1 MADMDDFK
9 REFLEEARELLEK
22 AGADILQAEA
32 NPDDKDVMHS
42 IFRSIHTVKG
52 NAGTFEVDVVASFAH
67 HLEGL
72 LDALRKN
79 QLELEPDIADL
90 ILSGIDRI
98 SLMLNAFANDE
109 EPVGDDEL
117 VAQFCDAYQQ
127 NPDTNSSSSSP
138 NEDNAEMV
146 IPIEFMSE
154 ADNALASAK
163 TFLDELKVDLKNRD
177 LLDDLYTEIHVIVAG
192 ARMKDLAVIVTV
204 GGELEKTLARLKE
217 LDSPENLPLAELQSG
232 LERLSTT
239 LTAVGKGETVIIEP
253 ATSPANQPAP
263 AETAINEA
271 ETNEIKTDDNETG
284 MLLPV
289 IDEEDIAA
297 FLSDAVEHIEVMER
311 AVINYEK
318 SGCRD
323 SLDELSRGAHT
334 IKGDADYLQLEITT
348 GFAHV
353 LESLL
358 VRLRQDELIPDSE
371 IIDLLLAGIDG
382 LKYLINEFSK
392 GETVHEFPAGYE
404 KLAAM
409 AGEDGITIT
418 DTPANGDELANLPE
432 DMREVF
438 LDQVMQHKD
447 ILAGHSKPPLAPEDR
462 EIITRSLSGL
472 ERASSFVDLPT
483 LKRLL
488 LRAQELLKDDE
499 ASLLT
504 AIGEI
509 VSFIDGLTGDPKPV
523 GEILVADGKISNQD
537 LSEALEQQKP
547 LGKILM
553 EQGKVSKQDL
563 SQALAQQKPV
573 GEILVDQGKVATAEV
588 HQALKKQGLMEV
600 AQTMK
605 PRAIER
611 ETHTMRVDELKIEE
625 FSNLVGELLVAR
637 NSYEYLINNLGNIN
651 GAQELAAQAKSLKEN
666 LHLFTRL
673 VGNMHHGVMAM
684 RMIPIRGIFQKYTRV
699 VRDVARKQK
708 KEIQLILKG
717 EDTEV
722 DKKVADTLSE
732 PLIHLVRN
740 ACDHGIESPTVREA
754 AGKAKKGTVTLSA
767 SQLGSNLIIQISDDG
782 AGIDK
787 EKLVAK
793 AMNSGIDVDGMD
805 EAAVLG
811 LIFHAGLSTMDQA
824 TNISGRGVGMDVV
837 RSTIDSLNGH
847 LQLSSNEGT
856 GTELSMT
863 IPMTMGIIVILLI
876 EANGQSYGL
885 PFEHVLETIKILPS
899 ELRKAGDG
907 LIFHYRGQ
915 VIEVDFLE
923 NRLAQPDDKY
933 RDRDCLNPA
942 QEISLVILKIGS
954 TTIGFIVDRFV
965 RNMEMAV
972 KPLPPTLAHI
982 EEISGASIMGDGR
995 LILLLNTTKL

>member
-1 MADMDDFK
+1 M
-9 REFLEEARELLEK
+9 LEK
-22 AGADILQAEA
+22 ASDDILQAEA

-42 IFRSIHTVKG
+42 IFRSIHTIKG
-52 NAGTFEVDVVASFAH
+52 NAGTFEVNAVSGFAH

-72 LDALRKN
+72 LDALRKD
-79 QLELEPDIADL
+79 QVELEPEIADL
-90 ILSGIDRI
+90 ILAGIDRI
-98 SLMLNAFANDE
+98 SLMLKAFENDE

-117 VAQFCDAYQQ
+117 VTQFRDAYQKTPSSNSFP
-127 NPDTNSSSSSP
+127 NPQKEESEKTAVP
-138 NEDNAEMV
+138 T
-146 IPIEFMSE
+146 EFISE
-154 ADNALASAK
+154 ASDALVSARK
-163 TFLDELKVDLKNRD
+163 FLDQLESDSQNQD
-177 LLDDLYTEIHVIVAG
+177 LLDDLYSEIHIIVAG
-192 ARMKDLAVIVTV
+192 AQIYDLGAIVSA
-204 GGELEKTLARLKE
+204 GAKLEKTLARLKQ
-217 LDSPENLPLAELQSG
+217 LDTPENLPLTELQTE
-232 LERLSTT
+232 LEHLSTT
-239 LTAVGKGETVIIEP
+239 LIAVSKGEME
-253 ATSPANQPAP
+253 AANLSD
-263 AETAINEA
+263 AE
-271 ETNEIKTDDNETG
+271 TDDNETD

-289 IDEEDIAA
+289 IDEEDIAL

-318 SGCRD
+318 SGCQD
-323 SLDELSRGAHT
+323 ALDELFRGAHT

-348 GFAHV
+348 RFGHV

-358 VRLRQDELIPDSE
+358 VRLRKNELKPNAE
-371 IIDLLLAGIDG
+371 IIDLLLVGVDG
-382 LKYLINEFSK
+382 LKSLINSLSK
-392 GETVHEFPAGYE
+392 GETVHEFPAGYKE
-404 KLAAM
+404 LAAM
-409 AGEDGITIT
+409 AGERDSTANE
-418 DTPANGDELANLPE
+418 TPAGGDELANLPE

-447 ILAGHSKPPLAPEDR
+447 ILARHSNSPLASEDR

-472 ERASSFVDLPT
+472 ERAGSFVDLPT
-483 LKRLL
+483 MKKLL
-488 LRAQELLKDDE
+488 LRAHDSLDRDE
-499 ASLLT
+499 SSLVT

-509 VSFIDGLTGDPKPV
+509 VSFIDGLTGEPKPV
-523 GEILVADGKISNQD
+523 GEILVADGKISGQD

-547 LGKILM
+547 LGEILV
-553 EQGKVSKQDL
+553 EQGKVSKKDL

-573 GEILVDQGKVATAEV
+573 GEILVDQGKLAKAEV
-588 HQALKKQGLMEV
+588 NQALKKQVLMEV

-605 PRAIER
+605 PRAIEK

-637 NSYEYLINNLGNIN
+637 NSYEYLINNLENIN
-651 GAQELAAQAKSLKEN
+651 GAQELAAQTKSLKEN

-673 VGNMHHGVMAM
+673 VENMHHGIMAM

-708 KEIQLILKG
+708 KDIQLILKG

-732 PLIHLVRN
+732 PLIHLIRN

-754 AGKAKKGTVTLSA
+754 TGKAKKGTVTLSA

-782 AGIDK
+782 AGINK

-847 LQLSSNEGT
+847 IQLSSEEGT
-856 GTELSMT
+856 GTKLTMT

-876 EANGQSYGL
+876 EAGGQSYGL
-885 PFEHVLETIKILPS
+885 PFEHVLETIKIMPS

-923 NRLAQPDDKY
+923 NRLAQPGDKH

-942 QEISLVILKIGS
+942 QEISLVIIKIGNA
-954 TTIGFIVDRFV
+954 TIGFIVDRFV
-965 RNMEMAV
+965 RNMEIAV
-972 KPLPPTLAHI
+972 KPLPQTLAHI

>member
-1 MADMDDFK
+1 
-9 REFLEEARELLEK
+9 
-22 AGADILQAEA
+22 
-32 NPDDKDVMHS
+32 
-42 IFRSIHTVKG
+42 
-52 NAGTFEVDVVASFAH
+52 
-67 HLEGL
+67 
-72 LDALRKN
+72 
-79 QLELEPDIADL
+79 
-90 ILSGIDRI
+90 
-98 SLMLNAFANDE
+98 
-109 EPVGDDEL
+109 
-117 VAQFCDAYQQ
+117 
-127 NPDTNSSSSSP
+127 
-138 NEDNAEMV
+138 
-146 IPIEFMSE
+146 
-154 ADNALASAK
+154 
-163 TFLDELKVDLKNRD
+163 
-177 LLDDLYTEIHVIVAG
+177 
-192 ARMKDLAVIVTV
+192 
-204 GGELEKTLARLKE
+204 
-217 LDSPENLPLAELQSG
+217 
-232 LERLSTT
+232 
-239 LTAVGKGETVIIEP
+239 
-253 ATSPANQPAP
+253 
-263 AETAINEA
+263 
-271 ETNEIKTDDNETG
+271 

-323 SLDELSRGAHT
+323 SLDELFRGAHT

-358 VRLRQDELIPDSE
+358 VRLRQDELKPDAE
-371 IIDLLLAGIDG
+371 IIDLLLTGVDG
-382 LKYLINEFSK
+382 LKYLVNAFSK

-409 AGEDGITIT
+409 AGEDGLTVT

-462 EIITRSLSGL
+462 EIIIRSLDGL

-509 VSFIDGLTGDPKPV
+509 VSFIDGLTGEPKPV
-523 GEILVADGKISNQD
+523 GEILVADGKISGHD
-537 LSEALEQQKP
+537 LTGALEQQKP
-547 LGKILM
+547 LGKILV
-553 EQGKVSKQDL
+553 EQGKVSKQDI
-563 SQALAQQKPV
+563 SHALAQQKPV
-573 GEILVDQGKVATAEV
+573 GEILVDQGKVAESEID
-588 HQALKKQGLMEV
+588 QALKKQGLMEV
-600 AQTMK
+600 AQTLK
-605 PRAIER
+605 PKTIEK
-611 ETHTMRVDELKIEE
+611 EPHTMRVDEHKIEE

-637 NSYEYLINNLGNIN
+637 NSYEYLINNLENIN
-651 GAQELAAQAKSLKEN
+651 DTQGLAAQTKSLKEN

-673 VGNMHHGVMAM
+673 TGNMHHGIMAM
-684 RMIPIRGIFQKYTRV
+684 RMIPIKGIFQKYTRV
-699 VRDVARKQK
+699 VRDIARKQK

-717 EDTEV
+717 EETEV
-722 DKKVADTLSE
+722 DKKVADSISE
-732 PLIHLVRN
+732 PLIHLIRN
-740 ACDHGIESPTVREA
+740 ACDHGIESQAVRLA
-754 AGKAKKGTVTLSA
+754 AGKPKKGTVILSA

-811 LIFHAGLSTMDQA
+811 LIFHAGLSTMEQA

-847 LQLSSNEGT
+847 IQLSSDEGT
-856 GTELSMT
+856 GTKLSMT
-863 IPMTMGIIVILLI
+863 IPMTMGISVILLI
-876 EANGQSYGL
+876 EAGGQSYGL
-885 PFEHVLETIKILPS
+885 PFENVLETIKIMPN
-899 ELRKAGDG
+899 ELHKAGSG

-923 NRLAQPDDKY
+923 NRLTQTGDRH
-933 RDRDCLNPA
+933 RDRDNLDQT
-942 QEISLVILKIGS
+942 QELSLVILKVGNA
-954 TTIGFIVDRFV
+954 TVGFIVDRFV
-965 RNMEMAV
+965 RKMEIAV
-972 KPLPPTLAHI
+972 KSLPSTLTHI
-982 EEISGASIMGDGR
+982 EEISGASIMGDGH